1 MFIDR
6 WMDKKMWYLYTKL
19 LFSHKKELIWV
30 TSSEVDEPRACYSEW
45 IESERE
51 KQILYINAYIWNP
64 EK

>member
-1 MFIDR
+1 
-6 WMDKKMWYLYTKL
+6 MDKKMWYLYTKL

-30 TSSEVDEPRACYSEW
+30 TSSEVDEPRARYSEW